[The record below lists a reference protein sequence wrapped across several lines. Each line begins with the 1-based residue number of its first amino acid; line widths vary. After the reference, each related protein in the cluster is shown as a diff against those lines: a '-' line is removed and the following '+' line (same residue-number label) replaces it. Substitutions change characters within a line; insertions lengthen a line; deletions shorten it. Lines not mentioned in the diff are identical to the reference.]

1 MSLGLL
7 LPLEVGAPHND
18 CACIALNGQHGF
30 EGKSAAIAAGVLA
43 GAAHAAFWVVGHEAT
58 SINYLRLVS
67 ANHINDNR
75 IPGHNPKRGTSERAK
90 QVSVRTVIG
99 ERGNS
104 QAEPCNAG
112 DQVKRDDQQEQ
123 AELFGADGLR

>member
-18 CACIALNGQHGF
+18 CVCIALNGQHGF

-43 GAAHAAFWVVGHEAT
+43 GAAHAAFWVMGHEAT
-58 SINYLRLVS
+58 SINSLRLVS

-75 IPGHNPKRGTSERAK
+75 IPAYDPKRGTGECTN
-90 QVSVRTVIG
+90 QVSVRAV
-99 ERGNS
+99 
-104 QAEPCNAG
+104 
-112 DQVKRDDQQEQ
+112 
-123 AELFGADGLR
+123 FG